1 MLWFVFEKKIFRIN
15 VLNPTSAMHECT
27 LRIKLKG
34 LSMRLDS
41 GSRREGG
48 EHWTVNKTGTQI
60 FLDRKLWVL
69 TILNTMIDCFHSSST

>member
-1 MLWFVFEKKIFRIN
+1 MLWFIFEKKKFRIN

-48 EHWTVNKTGTQI
+48 EHWTVNKIGTQSFFGSKTLGSYNI
-60 FLDRKLWVL
+60 EYND
-69 TILNTMIDCFHSSST
+69 